1 MTEEIIIDVSNCSHK
16 IDDDCM
22 EVPICNE
29 YGDLMGYQSCEAQ
42 TLCPYRSQKKIER
55 LEQLKNKYYQQTL
68 DDEITISDLI
78 TKCND
83 LEQEN
88 EKLKKEVKQIGSD
101 FIKKGDYARALEQE
115 NFALTQESQQKSQTI
130 CDLEQENKE
139 LKEKLDKEEYNAC
152 CECTNIQNQND
163 KYRSALE
170 EIREIAMGI
179 MDDDI
184 EETSSYY
191 DANSIITKIN
201 EVLK

>member
-1 MTEEIIIDVSNCSHK
+1 MTEEIIINVSNCPHK
-16 IDDDCM
+16 MDDDCM

-83 LEQEN
+83 LEQ
-88 EKLKKEVKQIGSD
+88 K
-101 FIKKGDYARALEQE
+101 
-115 NFALTQESQQKSQTI
+115 
-130 CDLEQENKE
+130 NKE
-139 LKEKLDKEEYNAC
+139 LKEEIQFHNKENSNLLAERNALQIGYD
-152 CECTNIQNQND
+152 EIREVRER
-163 KYRSALE
+163 YRSALE
-170 EIREIAMGI
+170 EIREIVELAYYSKGMP
-179 MDDDI
+179 
-184 EETSSYY
+184 EEPLSQRDFILDVINNYEQRR
-191 DANSIITKIN
+191 IKILTKTN